1 MYATIKELEDLHLRL
16 GVECIGRAGGGKL
29 HHYILISKKI
39 LKFKKEKQIDP
50 ERRYIQSKLL
60 LNRQRKKKQ
69 VKKPK
74 ALAEA
79 L

>member
-16 GVECIGRAGGGKL
+16 GMGCIGRAGGGKL

-50 ERRYIQSKLL
+50 ERRYIQIKLL